1 MFPNFLFFFH
11 MNLIF
16 FLTLKGPASCRAKN
30 LPLVGKRHFVK
41 KSIFVS
47 TREMGNIVFLKKVK
61 NYPKWGRGGIWLQRK
76 NVFFDFFFSKKI
88 CGRKIQ
94 NHKSIYE
101 KEKVDFCDLAH
112 QYNKIWICKKHRNSY
127 LWCKKWKI
135 VFFFFFYKKI

>member
-1 MFPNFLFFFH
+1 MDLSQLKELSRHFCTRSE
-11 MNLIF
+11 ISAKIKTSTTS
-16 FLTLKGPASCRAKN
+16 LTLKGPTSCRAKT
-30 LPLVGKRHFVK
+30 LSLVGKRHFVK

-47 TREMGNIVFLKKVK
+47 SREMENIVFLKKVK

-88 CGRKIQ
+88 CGRKIR

-112 QYNKIWICKKHRNSY
+112 QYNKI
-127 LWCKKWKI
+127 
-135 VFFFFFYKKI
+135 